1 MKPWLILLAGPN
13 GSGKTTLSSTKLFQ
27 AKISE
32 FDAIYLNPDE
42 IAKSAP
48 RNCNAL
54 IWSGREIH
62 HQIETAV
69 DNPKS
74 IIVETTL
81 SGKNHLR
88 VIKRCKEADYN
99 IALHFVFLSS
109 IELAQARVAL
119 RVNLGGHDVAI
130 EDQLRRYNRSIANAS
145 SIIKYFDEAFFYNN
159 DSLDGHLLVA
169 EYRRG
174 KFLHSN
180 PSFQKWLPNIE

>member
-27 AKISE
+27 TKISE
-32 FDAIYLNPDE
+32 FKAIYLNPDE

-48 RNCNAL
+48 RDSNAL

-69 DNPKS
+69 GDARS
-74 IIVETTL
+74 IMIETTL

-88 VIKRCKEADYN
+88 IIKRCKVAEYN
-99 IALHFVFLSS
+99 LALHYVFLSS

-119 RVNLGGHDVAI
+119 RVNLGGHDVPV
-130 EDQLRRYNRSIANAS
+130 EDQLRRYNRSISNA
-145 SIIKYFDEAFFYNN
+145 IAIVKYFDEAFFYNN
-159 DSLDGHLLVA
+159 DSLEGHLLVA
-169 EYRRG
+169 EYRNG
-174 KFLHSN
+174 KTLQHN
-180 PSFQKWLPNIE
+180 PNFQKWLPKQD